1 MQNYSINQF
10 NACAINPLVSGD
22 LLLKHPHLYEV
33 FEPEWAE
40 DENFDRILR
49 YVIAVYDPKSPLVAM
64 ERDLVRRKEAAIQL
78 LDIDDELGQQLTTY
92 SYGTSKQVAPA
103 PKKDKKKKKDLDFD
117 PLEDELEAEAAALI
131 DVPDPWLSNMIF
143 CYLKGVVKSRPW
155 LTICALEFSFYEN
168 LRLLMQPIKDGRD
181 KEVLESV
188 QKKNAIK
195 GEIENDVN
203 RLDLYCNKFFGD
215 STLEEM
221 VQKKKR
227 FTPEGMVKNV

>member
-1 MQNYSINQF
+1 MQNYTTNQF
-10 NACAINPLVSGD
+10 NACAINPLVGGD

-33 FEPEWAE
+33 FEPDWIE
-40 DENFDRILR
+40 DTHFDRILR
-49 YVIAVYDPKSPLVAM
+49 YIVCVYDPKSPLVAM
-64 ERDLVRRKEAAIQL
+64 ERDLVRRKDAAIQL
-78 LDIDDELGQQLTTY
+78 LDIEDELAEQLKAY
-92 SYGTSKQVAPA
+92 NYGTSKQAAPV
-103 PKKDKKKKKDLDFD
+103 PKKSSKKKKDLDFD
-117 PLEDELEAEAAALI
+117 PIEEELQAEADALI
-131 DVPDPWLSNMIF
+131 DVPDPWLSDMIF
-143 CYLKGVVKSRPW
+143 CYLKGVVKSRQW

-168 LRLLMQPIKDGRD
+168 LRLLMQPIKDGKD
-181 KEVLESV
+181 KEVLEAV

-215 STLEEM
+215 STVEEL